1 MIKSLVIIGLALSA
15 SLNVLAQTSGSA
27 SALAIQ
33 PMAVDCA
40 QAASM
45 SQELEAIIAEP
56 GKRNATWDP
65 TLSWVGGINSAQQ
78 RLASAK
84 TVLWNIRTQ
93 CRGF

>member
-1 MIKSLVIIGLALSA
+1 MTKQFFLAALIATGTVS
-15 SLNVLAQTSGSA
+15 AQTSGPA
-27 SALAIQ
+27 SSLGIQ
-33 PMAVDCA
+33 PMAIDCA
-40 QAASM
+40 KAAAM

-65 TLSWVGGINSAQQ
+65 TLSWVGGVNSTQQ

>member
-1 MIKSLVIIGLALSA
+1 MKKHFYILVLCSTGLSA
-15 SLNVLAQTSGSA
+15 LAQTSAPS

-33 PMAVDCA
+33 PMTIDCA

-45 SQELEAIIAEP
+45 SQELENIIAQP
-56 GKRNATWDP
+56 SKSNATWDS
-65 TLSWVGGINSAQQ
+65 TLSWVGGIKSAQQ